1 MQCPNC
7 HARYAEDD
15 QYCQNC
21 GADLTRKSTSLVP
34 LQSNLPSLI
43 YNSPVPRNV
52 AASVGALAVGV
63 GIELLR
69 RNLLARLQPD
79 RRGIERALPA
89 LGDMKD
95 LAFPQKKTT
104 KLPKGYEI
112 EETVIAVRRVI
123 RRTR

>member
-15 QYCQNC
+15 LYCQSC
-21 GADLTRKSTSLVP
+21 GADLTKKSTSIVP

-52 AASVGALAVGV
+52 AAGVGALAVGV

-69 RNLLARLQPD
+69 RNLLARLQP
-79 RRGIERALPA
+79 GPSFERSLPM
-89 LGDMKD
+89 LSDMKD
-95 LAFPQKKTT
+95 LAFPQQKKTT

-112 EETVIAVRRVI
+112 EETVVAVRRII